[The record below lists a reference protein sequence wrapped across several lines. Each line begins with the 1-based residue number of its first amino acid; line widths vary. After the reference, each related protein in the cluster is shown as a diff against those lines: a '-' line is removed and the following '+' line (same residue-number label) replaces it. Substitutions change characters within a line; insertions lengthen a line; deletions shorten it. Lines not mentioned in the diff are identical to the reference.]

1 MRVIEIETAKE
12 KSLSMA
18 EQKENYSVAVSYGND
33 LGWIE
38 YDDSAKKI
46 LVHLANEEGKKKA
59 EDFLSQKLTL
69 KVPHETLMDFTEET
83 IDPAASRRNFELALS
98 RLWEKTQVHVD
109 WSRPVEYVRQ
119 HPRYEE

>member
-1 MRVIEIETAKE
+1 MGMIQIETAKE

-59 EDFLSQKLTL
+59 EAFLSQKLTL

-98 RLWEKTQVHVD
+98 RLWEKTMVHVD